1 MSFKAHFPLSIAL
14 ACVCATAGQAVLAA
28 DAASPAGTP
37 TGAAPGAGATTQPA
51 PISVEG
57 GVQHVERPLSDAEKW
72 VLHRTEPWAQ
82 QAADERKAKKHPVR
96 KFVKTVG
103 KGLAAEAH
111 QTIADMGKDLVFV
124 FSVQDID
131 PYDKT
136 KPPMDKA
143 AIVLEA
149 NLIDGSTAY
158 LHHFPDNS
166 FAVEGSFADN
176 TVMIPVKPNE
186 FLVKYPNGATGRMVK
201 LGSSEYKIYRSDNS
215 VTTINKNPSGQFSIN
230 NDKIGFMGTA
240 HPDETGLQYEM
251 GGDWVDR

>member
-1 MSFKAHFPLSIAL
+1 MSIKGQFALSLAL
-14 ACVCATAGQAVLAA
+14 ACLCATAGQAALAA
-28 DAASPAGTP
+28 DAAQPPAT
-37 TGAAPGAGATTQPA
+37 
-51 PISVEG
+51 ISVEG
-57 GVQHVERPLSDAEKW
+57 GVQHTERPLSDAEKW

-131 PYDKT
+131 PYDKS

-176 TVMIPVKPNE
+176 TVMIPTKPNE
-186 FLVKYPNGATGRMVK
+186 FLVKYPNGASGRMVK
-201 LGSSEYKIYRSDNS
+201 LGSNEYKIYRSDNS
-215 VTTINKNPSGQFSIN
+215 VTTITKNPSGQYSIN